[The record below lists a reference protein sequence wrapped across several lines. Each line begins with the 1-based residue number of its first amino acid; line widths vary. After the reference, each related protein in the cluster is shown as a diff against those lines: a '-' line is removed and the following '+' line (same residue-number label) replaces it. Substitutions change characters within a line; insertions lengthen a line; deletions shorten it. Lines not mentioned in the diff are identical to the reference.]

1 MTVDDL
7 PLGMRLRGQAGFNQ
21 TEADWRRFLDLE
33 PDGCFVAELDGEPV
47 GTVANFVFGP
57 IGWIAMLLVDERFR
71 RRGIGTRL
79 TQHALDHLLL
89 AAPATQ
95 ENAKT
100 RSHGADMLHRK
111 TPRSRG
117 VATARLD
124 ATPRGR
130 LVYKK
135 LGFVAEYELVRLEGT
150 APGIATP
157 GTVASLTPDRLD
169 ALVALDEQAT
179 ATPRRRLIER
189 LCGERPEAT
198 WVFPAGDAIVGY
210 VTLRAGTHATQI
222 GPCVALSNEAGRALG
237 DAALAF
243 CAGQRVFVDVPVDNR
258 PAMQWAESKGLVVQ
272 RPFTRMRRGEPV
284 ADQPLR
290 LWASSGPE
298 KG

>member
-1 MTVDDL
+1 MIHIRTMTVEDL
-7 PLGMRLRGQAGFNQ
+7 PMGMRLRSQAGFNQ

-47 GTVANFVFGP
+47 GTVTNCLFGP
-57 IGWIAMLLVDERFR
+57 VGWVAMLLVDERFR
-71 RRGIGTRL
+71 GRGIGTRL
-79 TQHALDHLLL
+79 TRHALDYL
-89 AAPATQ
+89 
-95 ENAKT
+95 E
-100 RSHGADMLHRK
+100 R
-111 TPRSRG
+111 RG

-130 LVYKK
+130 VVYEK
-135 LGFVAEYELVRLEGT
+135 LGFVAEYELARLEGT
-150 APGIATP
+150 APHGASP
-157 GTVASLTPDRLD
+157 GTVACLTPDRLD

-179 ATPRRRLIER
+179 GTPRRRLIER

-198 WVFPAGDAIVGY
+198 WVFPAGDKIAGY
-210 VTLRAGTHATQI
+210 LTLRAGANATQI

-243 CAGQRVFVDVPVDNR
+243 CAGKRVFVDVPVDNR
-258 PAMQWAESKGLVVQ
+258 PAMRWAESKGLVVQ

-284 ADQPLR
+284 VDRPAL

>member
-1 MTVDDL
+1 MIHLRTMTTDDL
-7 PLGMRLRGQAGFNQ
+7 ALGMRLRGQARFNQ

-57 IGWIAMLLVDERFR
+57 IGWIAMLLVDERVR

-79 TQHALDHLLL
+79 TQHALDYL
-89 AAPATQ
+89 A
-95 ENAKT
+95 
-100 RSHGADMLHRK
+100 
-111 TPRSRG
+111 SRG

-130 LVYKK
+130 LVYEK

-150 APGIATP
+150 APGVATP
-157 GTVASLTPDRLD
+157 GTVVCLTPDRLD

-189 LCGERPEAT
+189 LCAERPEAT
-198 WVFPAGDAIVGY
+198 WVFPSGDGIAGY
-210 VTLRAGTHATQI
+210 MTLREGTNATQI
-222 GPCVALSNEAGRALG
+222 GPCVALSDEAGRALG

-258 PAMQWAESKGLVVQ
+258 PAMQWAESKGLVAQ

-284 ADQPLR
+284 ADEPSQ